1 MSNDT
6 KLLTENMGIFVV
18 GQIMAR
24 NHYPGSQ
31 GKPDRY
37 SFDVAVPGQRHMLTI
52 SVTAEDWVNREIMTP
67 YKGKVTFS
75 LFNGRLYFQPAKV

>member
-6 KLLTENMGIFVV
+6 KQIDTMGIFVS

-37 SFDVAVPGQRHMLTI
+37 SFDVAVPGQRQMLNI
-52 SVTAEDWVNREIMTP
+52 SVNSEDWLNREVMTP
-67 YKGKVTFS
+67 YKGKVTFN
-75 LFNGRLYFQPAKV
+75 LFNGRIYIQPAKS

>member
-6 KLLTENMGIFVV
+6 KLTENMGIFVS

-37 SFDVAVPGQRHMLTI
+37 SLDIAVPGLRQMLTI
-52 SVTAEDWVNREIMTP
+52 SVTFEDWAKREVMSL
-67 YKGKVTFS
+67 YKGKVTFN
-75 LFNGRLYFQPAKV
+75 LFNGRLYFQSATP

>member
-1 MSNDT
+1 MSSET
-6 KLLTENMGIFVV
+6 KQIETMGVFVS

-37 SFDVAVPGQRHMLTI
+37 SLDIAVPGLRQMLTI
-52 SVTAEDWVNREIMTP
+52 SVTLEDWMKREVMTL
-67 YKGKVTFS
+67 YKSKVTFN
-75 LFNGRLYFQPAKV
+75 LFNGRLYFQSDKQ